1 MSVAEITRRT
11 KETILDKPPLSL
23 QKMVWLRFRRHKMAM
38 FGAVI
43 LILLFIYC
51 FGGAFFF
58 SEKDSNRTGI
68 TARLDPPSTAHPFG
82 TDMIGRDI
90 FGRTIYGG
98 QISLLIG
105 ITSAFVMVSIGV
117 FVGSVA
123 GFFGGWLDSVL
134 MRITEA
140 VISIPRI
147 FLLLIMAKFFSDKF
161 PNLELA
167 GRTFSGSVVGII
179 LMIGMT
185 SWMDLA
191 RIVRAEY
198 LRLKEN
204 DFVIAARATGTP
216 TWEIIVKHILP
227 NTVAPVV
234 VAATLGVA
242 SAILGESYI
251 SFLGMGVMP
260 PTATWG
266 NMLERSY
273 TYIESAPWFWIF
285 PGFFILLT
293 ILSINFVGD
302 GLRDALDPR
311 SRPI

>member
-1 MSVAEITRRT
+1 MSVAEITLRT

-23 QKMVWLRFRRHKMAM
+23 RKMVWLRFRRHKMAM

-68 TARLDPPSTAHPFG
+68 TARLAPPSTAHPFG

-90 FGRTIYGG
+90 FRRTIYGG

-273 TYIESAPWFWIF
+273 TYIESAPWFWMF